1 MPPKGKEKPKTK
13 KELKAEAEAAA
24 RAAEEERLR
33 QQEEARRVAEQIE
46 QRRQEL
52 LQDYTS
58 KRDAKLLSERCG
70 LLSPCVR
77 NPAHAAQCCCWP
89 CCHA

>member
-33 QQEEARRVAEQIE
+33 REAEAKQVAEQIE
-46 QRRQEL
+46 QHRQEL
-52 LQDYTS
+52 LHEYAV
-58 KRDAKLLSERCG
+58 KRDAKLLAERCALV
-70 LLSPCVR
+70 LLCFKKS
-77 NPAHAAQCCCWP
+77 AHAAEC
-89 CCHA
+89 